1 MISYSLHLSNKKHA
15 LTTTKKVA
23 AASKHNLRQYE
34 SPEYCRDNIYVLVG
48 GDNILDDLKEAY
60 HQEFN
65 ACLEEYNKG
74 KRADRQIDDYLKYVS
89 ESGKNDVAAE
99 LVIQLGDAEFWHD
112 KSLEMKKQML
122 PIFEDQLK
130 HLQELVPDFRIVSA
144 VVHLD
149 EHSPH
154 AHVIGLPIGR
164 GYKRGMQ
171 KQAAKT
177 RVFTQETLT
186 EIQDKMHKYAEQE
199 MNEHPEIFEGED
211 LKEIE
216 KGRNSDWSKE
226 FFVRKKAEALESLNE
241 QYAETTNAVEAN
253 ETVLE
258 ELNKQT
264 EETIQTMVETEAQKE
279 FMRYAFLK
287 EPKTPIGKLVAG
299 AWRKFKEWWDMHK
312 RKEVEEKTRESVLG
326 RLEELKKETK
336 EHPRTPVVPK
346 KHRETELE

>member
-1 MISYSLHLSNKKHA
+1 MPATRDGKTWRSQFYYEDWQGIRHKK
-15 LTTTKKVA
+15 
-23 AASKHNLRQYE
+23 N
-34 SPEYCRDNIYVLVG
+34 
-48 GDNILDDLKEAY
+48 
-60 HQEFN
+60 
-65 ACLEEYNKG
+65 
-74 KRADRQIDDYLKYVS
+74 
-89 ESGKNDVAAE
+89 
-99 LVIQLGDAEFWHD
+99 
-112 KSLEMKKQML
+112 
-122 PIFEDQLK
+122 
-130 HLQELVPDFRIVSA
+130 
-144 VVHLD
+144 
-149 EHSPH
+149 
-154 AHVIGLPIGR
+154 
-164 GYKRGMQ
+164 KRGF
-171 KQAAKT
+171 KT
-177 RVFTQETLT
+177 KAEAEEWERNFRQQQRKDLDINFENFVEIYFADVENRLRESTSLT
-186 EIQDKMHKYAEQE
+186 ELQDKMHKYAEQE

-241 QYAETTNAVEAN
+241 QYAETTNAVEVN

-299 AWRKFKEWWDMHK
+299 AWRKFKEWWDIHK

-326 RLEELKKETK
+326 RLAELKKETK

>member
-1 MISYSLHLSNKKHA
+1 MPTTRDGKTWRSQFYYEDWQGIRHKK
-15 LTTTKKVA
+15 
-23 AASKHNLRQYE
+23 N
-34 SPEYCRDNIYVLVG
+34 
-48 GDNILDDLKEAY
+48 
-60 HQEFN
+60 
-65 ACLEEYNKG
+65 
-74 KRADRQIDDYLKYVS
+74 
-89 ESGKNDVAAE
+89 
-99 LVIQLGDAEFWHD
+99 
-112 KSLEMKKQML
+112 
-122 PIFEDQLK
+122 
-130 HLQELVPDFRIVSA
+130 
-144 VVHLD
+144 
-149 EHSPH
+149 
-154 AHVIGLPIGR
+154 
-164 GYKRGMQ
+164 KRGF
-171 KQAAKT
+171 KT
-177 RVFTQETLT
+177 KAEAEEWERNFRQQQRKDLDINFENFVEIYFADVENRLRESTSLT
-186 EIQDKMHKYAEQE
+186 ELQDKMHKYAEQE

-241 QYAETTNAVEAN
+241 QYAETTNAVEVN

-299 AWRKFKEWWDMHK
+299 AWRKFKEWWDIHK

-326 RLEELKKETK
+326 RLAELKKETK

>member
-1 MISYSLHLSNKKHA
+1 M
-15 LTTTKKVA
+15 
-23 AASKHNLRQYE
+23 
-34 SPEYCRDNIYVLVG
+34 
-48 GDNILDDLKEAY
+48 
-60 HQEFN
+60 
-65 ACLEEYNKG
+65 
-74 KRADRQIDDYLKYVS
+74 
-89 ESGKNDVAAE
+89 AAE
-99 LVIQLGDAEFWHD
+99 IVTQLGDAEFWHG

-186 EIQDKMHKYAEQE
+186 ELQDKMHKCAEQE
-199 MNEHPEIFEGED
+199 MNEHPEIFEGEG

-216 KGRNSDWSKE
+216 EGRNSDWSKE
-226 FFVRKKAEALESLNE
+226 FFVRKKAETLESLNE

-264 EETIQTMVETEAQKE
+264 EEKIQTMVETEAQKE

-299 AWRKFKEWWDMHK
+299 AWRKFKEWWDIHK
-312 RKEVEEKTRESVLG
+312 RNAVEEKTRESVLG
-326 RLEELKKETK
+326 RLSELKKETAERPK
-336 EHPRTPVVPK
+336 NQVIPK
-346 KHRETELE
+346 KHRGPELD

>member
-1 MISYSLHLSNKKHA
+1 M
-15 LTTTKKVA
+15 
-23 AASKHNLRQYE
+23 
-34 SPEYCRDNIYVLVG
+34 
-48 GDNILDDLKEAY
+48 
-60 HQEFN
+60 
-65 ACLEEYNKG
+65 
-74 KRADRQIDDYLKYVS
+74 
-89 ESGKNDVAAE
+89 AAE

-177 RVFTQETLT
+177 RVFTQEALT
-186 EIQDKMHKYAEQE
+186 ELQDKMHKYAEQE
-199 MNEHPEIFEGED
+199 MNE
-211 LKEIE
+211 
-216 KGRNSDWSKE
+216 
-226 FFVRKKAEALESLNE
+226 
-241 QYAETTNAVEAN
+241 QYMATTNAVEVK

-312 RKEVEEKTRESVLG
+312 RKEVEEKTRESVIGKLA
-326 RLEELKKETK
+326 ELKKETK

>member
-1 MISYSLHLSNKKHA
+1 
-15 LTTTKKVA
+15 
-23 AASKHNLRQYE
+23 
-34 SPEYCRDNIYVLVG
+34 
-48 GDNILDDLKEAY
+48 
-60 HQEFN
+60 
-65 ACLEEYNKG
+65 
-74 KRADRQIDDYLKYVS
+74 
-89 ESGKNDVAAE
+89 
-99 LVIQLGDAEFWHD
+99 
-112 KSLEMKKQML
+112 
-122 PIFEDQLK
+122 
-130 HLQELVPDFRIVSA
+130 
-144 VVHLD
+144 
-149 EHSPH
+149 
-154 AHVIGLPIGR
+154 
-164 GYKRGMQ
+164 
-171 KQAAKT
+171 
-177 RVFTQETLT
+177 
-186 EIQDKMHKYAEQE
+186 MHKYAERE

-226 FFVRKKAEALESLNE
+226 FFIRKKAEALESLNE
-241 QYAETTNAVEAN
+241 QYAETTNAVEVN

-326 RLEELKKETK
+326 RLAELKKETK